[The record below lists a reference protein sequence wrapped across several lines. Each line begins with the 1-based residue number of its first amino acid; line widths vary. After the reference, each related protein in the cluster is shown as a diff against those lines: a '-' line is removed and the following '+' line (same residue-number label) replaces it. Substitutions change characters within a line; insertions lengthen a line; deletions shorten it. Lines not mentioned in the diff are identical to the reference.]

1 MKKIYSDPEIQ
12 IINVSAVDIIT
23 TSGDC
28 DPAENDIAWALN
40 LQ

>member
-12 IINVSAVDIIT
+12 IINVSVVDIIT
-23 TSGDC
+23 TSGDY